1 MPDIYHIHN
10 QTGVSIRTLKKL
22 EKTGFLKASICEN
35 PVLSKIDSTLRK
47 GNRIS
52 AIDLAYLVENPG
64 LIFDLGRN
72 FSKAD
77 EQLRELGDPLADVPN
92 ATIASTID
100 FAASGRPESVEK
112 LLSWIKGVIPSD
124 RVVPYTYVAVRAF
137 LSDGPHI
144 RKFMAGRLPKAI
156 LNVREHPDFA
166 AWYTLRPTK
175 YGRNATFYHVPKMRF
190 DL

>member
-72 FSKAD
+72 FPRLTNNFAN
-77 EQLRELGDPLADVPN
+77 LA
-92 ATIASTID
+92 
-100 FAASGRPESVEK
+100 
-112 LLSWIKGVIPSD
+112 
-124 RVVPYTYVAVRAF
+124 
-137 LSDGPHI
+137 
-144 RKFMAGRLPKAI
+144 
-156 LNVREHPDFA
+156 
-166 AWYTLRPTK
+166 TL
-175 YGRNATFYHVPKMRF
+175 
-190 DL
+190 